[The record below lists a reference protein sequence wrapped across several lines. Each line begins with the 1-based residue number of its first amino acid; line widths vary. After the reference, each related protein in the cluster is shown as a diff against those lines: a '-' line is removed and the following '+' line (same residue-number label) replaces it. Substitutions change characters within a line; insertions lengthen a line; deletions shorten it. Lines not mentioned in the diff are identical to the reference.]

1 MRLYLDTCIANDAFV
16 LISTT
21 LQHPALHRRD
31 VKAPIRNWLLDY
43 VALYYL
49 LDLDDQWDLTFGTSP
64 IMSREIAQIEERCDT
79 LVKKKGR
86 LFDFFHMLEEKPLA
100 IDRKFFPRGLI
111 ATFERIIPRH
121 RGKAADV
128 EHLAYAALGGWDA
141 FITTD
146 RKTILS
152 HAVALRQAGL
162 DVVSPLSFLEST
174 FMPLEQL
181 VRTLHGSWT
190 GPGRPVPML
199 SSRGWQRLNRVLYRT
214 GMH

>member
-1 MRLYLDTCIANDAFV
+1 
-16 LISTT
+16 
-21 LQHPALHRRD
+21 RRD

-79 LVKKKGR
+79 LVKKKEW
-86 LFDFFHMLEEKPLA
+86 LFDFFHMLEEKPQA
-100 IDRKFFPRGLI
+100 IDRKCFPRGLI

-152 HAVALRQAGL
+152 HAVALPQAGL
-162 DVVSPLSFLEST
+162 AVVSPLSFLEST

-181 VRTLHGSWT
+181 VRTLHG
-190 GPGRPVPML
+190 
-199 SSRGWQRLNRVLYRT
+199 
-214 GMH
+214 